1 MLKQDNF
8 LIYRGRVIKKVKDWN
23 FLNRAS
29 WSSFAYTLN
38 INKMEQVWWGNDFST
53 VIKKNSIS
61 SRGQLIAKPI
71 FWTKVYKL
79 YYKIITWLIQAFLN
93 YFSMRNEI
101 SGCLL
106 YFCKLLVIMSF
117 LLHLNLVM
125 NRVKCCSQFSWFSC
139 RDFIFLCLK
148 SSLHDGWSLHSN
160 LVWLGH
166 RNLIRSFLMGSENL
180 TWILLSSL
188 VPFFCFQLHLL
199 WD

>member
-1 MLKQDNF
+1 
-8 LIYRGRVIKKVKDWN
+8 
-23 FLNRAS
+23 
-29 WSSFAYTLN
+29 
-38 INKMEQVWWGNDFST
+38 MEQVWWGNDFST

-79 YYKIITWLIQAFLN
+79 YNKIITWLIQAFLY

-125 NRVKCCSQFSWFSC
+125 NRVKCCSQFSWLSC
-139 RDFIFLCLK
+139 RDFIFFSLK
-148 SSLHDGWSLHSN
+148 GSLHDGWSLHSN

-180 TWILLSSL
+180 TWILLGSL
-188 VPFFCFQLHLL
+188 VPIFCFQLHLL